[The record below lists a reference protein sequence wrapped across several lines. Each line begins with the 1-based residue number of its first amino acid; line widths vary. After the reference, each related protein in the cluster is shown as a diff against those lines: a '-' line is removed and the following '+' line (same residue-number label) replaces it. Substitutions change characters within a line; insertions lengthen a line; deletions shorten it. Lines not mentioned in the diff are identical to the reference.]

1 MGDKQKQFDFI
12 GKDAIKKLI
21 KDAIDDTTR
30 PKLNFQILGRKSTKN
45 VKSLKVEEVILPT
58 HLTIGDAP

>member
-1 MGDKQKQFDFI
+1 MSDKQQQFDFV

-30 PKLNFQILGRKSTKN
+30 PKLNFQILDQN
-45 VKSLKVEEVILPT
+45 NAKSLKAEDIILPT
-58 HLTIGDAP
+58 HLTMGDAP